1 MKNYY
6 QFLIDKN
13 KSNMESGKKLMYSFI
28 FTERGNV
35 MSNKIMI
42 ERNIGVLRDKIRNA
56 DKKSLWGVLRLQ

>member
-1 MKNYY
+1 
-6 QFLIDKN
+6 
-13 KSNMESGKKLMYSFI
+13 MESGKKLMYSFI

-35 MSNKIMI
+35 LSNKIMI